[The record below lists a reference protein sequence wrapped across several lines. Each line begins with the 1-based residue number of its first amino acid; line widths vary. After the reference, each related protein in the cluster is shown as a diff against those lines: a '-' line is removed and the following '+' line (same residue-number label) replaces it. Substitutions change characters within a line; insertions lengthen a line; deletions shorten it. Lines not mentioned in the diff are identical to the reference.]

1 MDNETTTDHF
11 ENIFPDMDSSKPE
24 LVTWYK

>member
-1 MDNETTTDHF
+1 MDNETTNDHF
-11 ENIFPDMDSSKPE
+11 ESIFSDMDSSKPE